1 MAKKPPAQKAHETE
15 KGTTYLLRNVPQGVW
30 RRARSRAVLEG
41 KSIRICIIELLD
53 SWAYEGQFIGIDRPK
68 KKR

>member
-1 MAKKPPAQKAHETE
+1 MAKKPSAQKPTRE
-15 KGTTYLLRNVPQGVW
+15 KGTTYLLRDVPTEIW

-53 SWAYEGQFIGIDRPK
+53 SWAYEGHFIGIDRPK
-68 KKR
+68 KKKP